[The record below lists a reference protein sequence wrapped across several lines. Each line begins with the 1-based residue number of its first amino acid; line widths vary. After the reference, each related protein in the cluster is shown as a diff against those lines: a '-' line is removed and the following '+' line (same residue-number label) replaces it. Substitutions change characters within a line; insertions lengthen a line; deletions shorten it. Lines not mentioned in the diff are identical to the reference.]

1 MLSQHNVGSNID
13 AINQLL
19 NLENTDVMM
28 GVLPFFHSFGYTGTM
43 WLPACFAPKA
53 VYHFNPLDAKIIG
66 KLSEKHKTTILMATP
81 TFLKNYLKRI
91 EKEQFADLDLVVV
104 GAEKMP
110 LDLAEE
116 FFQKFGVRPSEGY
129 GTTELSPVA
138 AVNIP
143 DHRTADVH
151 QKGTK
156 LGTVGRPLPGVAAKV
171 VNPETWQDL
180 GIGKE
185 GLLLIKGP
193 NVMTG
198 YLGHPEKT
206 AEMIKDGWYNTGD
219 YGRIDEEGFV
229 EITGRQS
236 RFSKIGGEMVPHI
249 LIEEHL
255 TRIVEQPESDDPT
268 IKLAVT
274 AVPDEGRGERL
285 VVLHTAL
292 DKTPADILKE
302 LKDKG
307 LPNLWLPSADSF
319 AQVEQI
325 PILGTGKLDLKALK
339 QTALEK
345 FGKK

>member
-1 MLSQHNVGSNID
+1 M
-13 AINQLL
+13 
-19 NLENTDVMM
+19 
-28 GVLPFFHSFGYTGTM
+28 
-43 WLPACFAPKA
+43 
-53 VYHFNPLDAKIIG
+53 
-66 KLSEKHKTTILMATP
+66 
-81 TFLKNYLKRI
+81 
-91 EKEQFADLDLVVV
+91 
-104 GAEKMP
+104 
-110 LDLAEE
+110 

-156 LGTVGRPLPGVAAKV
+156 LGTVGRPLPGVTAKV

-236 RFSKIGGEMVPHI
+236 RFSKIGGEMVPH
-249 LIEEHL
+249 LNVEEAVNAEL
-255 TRIVEQPESDDPT
+255 GAADGEL
-268 IKLAVT
+268 LAVVT
-274 AVPDEGRGERL
+274 AVPDRVKGERL
-285 VVLHTAL
+285 IVFHLPT
-292 DKTPADILKE
+292 KQEPRE
-302 LKDKG
+302 LVRRLGQRG
-307 LPNLWLPSADSF
+307 LPNLWVPAADSF
-319 AQVEQI
+319 AEI
-325 PILGTGKLDLKALK
+325 GELPMLGSGKLDLRRL
-339 QTALEK
+339 QEMALER
-345 FGKK
+345 FAEAHSS